1 MPNSGEE
8 KYQKVFTP
16 KVRIFYLLKE
26 FFIPSKNQNKYFSQL
41 INSKQVFKITFE
53 TI

>member
-8 KYQKVFTP
+8 KYEKLFTSKVG
-16 KVRIFYLLKE
+16 IFYLLKE
-26 FFIPSKNQNKYFSQL
+26 LFIPSKNQNKYFSQL

>member
-16 KVRIFYLLKE
+16 KVRIFYLLKV

-41 INSKQVFKITFE
+41 KNSKPVCKITFK
-53 TI
+53 IV